1 MASLGY
7 FATMNTTFDF
17 RIDTWKPDTLP
28 MSRLAEYLARLAVL
42 FGHKEHVHFMKVRK
56 GSAIPEILVDEPA
69 VPKVK
74 ARLSLVGTPDAP
86 EDLTRANRDINRML
100 RDDNASGVLREKAGD
115 NILEFPGRKTPLAEE
130 AVVYELGELDGV
142 VIRIGGKDETVPV
155 LMEGERGVY
164 YHCNASR
171 ENARKLAAHL
181 FGQTVRVVGRG
192 KWRRTQEGEWELDSF
207 EIKDFDL
214 LDETPLVQVISS
226 LRALEGSDWNQMDDP
241 QTELKHLRGA

>member
-1 MASLGY
+1 
-7 FATMNTTFDF
+7 MNATFDF

-42 FGHKEHVHFMKVRK
+42 FGNKEHVHFMKVRK
-56 GSAIPEILVDEPA
+56 GSAIPEIVVDEPA

-100 RDDNASGVLREKAGD
+100 RDDNASGVLRLKAGA

-130 AVVYELGELDGV
+130 AVVYEFGELDGV

-155 LMEGERGVY
+155 LMEGEQGVY

-171 ENARKLAAHL
+171 ENARKLAAFL
-181 FGQTVRVVGRG
+181 FGQTVRVIGRG
-192 KWRRTQEGEWELDSF
+192 KWRRTQEGEWELENFD
-207 EIKDFDL
+207 IKDFEA
-214 LDETPLVQVISS
+214 LDEAPLADVVAG
-226 LRALEGSDWNQMDDP
+226 LRGLEGSGWNEMDDP
-241 QTELKHLRGA
+241 QAELKRLRGA